1 MLLCI
6 EMAMFSIF
14 HLWAFPWT
22 VYDINR
28 SNIVASESAPGFLPD
43 PKTAYQGGKFGE
55 QALME
60 AFNPWDLIKAVGRG
74 FRWAAVGRRRRMED
88 ISYKTSQ
95 GVGLEP
101 TRNQFTAFDSMN
113 GGGVD
118 DQHGTAYYN
127 DPSPPKHLDANE
139 DKHRLLANAQ
149 SNPTSD
155 FPRPMSRHPP
165 RDPAL
170 GLSNTGDI
178 GTAKTSVPYS
188 PSPYADSH
196 GQLTPTITTT
206 TTNEY
211 GIATPESSS
220 LGVSDTGYHP
230 PRSPAHSRN
239 VSGESSIHSH
249 RKNRSV
255 TPTTIPPDAMPLGP
269 PGRKSSEH
277 AEWEMY
283 GGRGQGEDERALG
296 GGHGVGDNRF

>member
-6 EMAMFSIF
+6 EMALFAVF
-14 HLWAFPWT
+14 HLWAFPWK

-55 QALME
+55 RALME

-74 FRWAAVGRRRRMED
+74 FRWAAVGRRTRMDD

-101 TRNQFTAFDSMN
+101 TRNQFTAF
-113 GGGVD
+113 GGAGGKSVD
-118 DQHGTAYYN
+118 DPHGTAYYGHEN
-127 DPSPPKHLDANE
+127 RPNYYAE
-139 DKHRLLANAQ
+139 DEDEHRLLANAQ
-149 SNPTSD
+149 SNPTSN

-170 GLSNTGDI
+170 NPSNTGDI
-178 GTAKTSVPYS
+178 GTAKSFDPPT
-188 PSPYADSH
+188 DSQGH
-196 GQLTPTITTT
+196 LVPTITTT
-206 TTNEY
+206 TTDEY
-211 GIATPESSS
+211 GVTTPETSS
-220 LGVSDTGYHP
+220 LGTADKGYYP
-230 PRSPAHSRN
+230 QSPSHSRN
-239 VSGESSIHSH
+239 VSAESTSAASQ
-249 RKNRSV
+249 RRNRSV
-255 TPTTIPPDAMPLGP
+255 TPTTLPPDSMPLGP
-269 PGRKSSEH
+269 PGRKSNEQ

-283 GGRGQGEDERALG
+283 GGRGHGEDERALG